1 MKFAYTILYVP
12 NVKRAIDFYVNA
24 FGFKLKFAHEGG
36 DYAELYTGGTT
47 LSFSAHNL
55 IKSLGK
61 DPQAADYHKPS
72 FELAFVTDDVAAA
85 VDKAVAAGAV
95 LVQAPHDVPWGQTIA
110 YVADINGFL
119 VELCTPVTGS

>member
-1 MKFAYTILYVP
+1 MKFAYTILYVSD
-12 NVKRAIDFYVNA
+12 VKKTIDFYTRA
-24 FGFKLKFAHEGG
+24 FGFEPKFVHEGG
-36 DYAELYTGGTT
+36 DYAELDTGGTT
-47 LSFSAHNL
+47 LSFSSHNL

-61 DPQAADYHKPS
+61 DPQAANYLKPS
-72 FELAFVTDDVAAA
+72 FELAFVIDNVAAA

-119 VELCTPVTGS
+119 IELCTPVASS

>member
-12 NVKRAIDFYVNA
+12 DVKKTTDFYEQA

-36 DYAELYTGGTT
+36 DYAELDTGGTT
-47 LSFSAHNL
+47 LSFSSHNL

-61 DPQAADYHKPS
+61 DPQAANYHKPS
-72 FELAFVTDDVAAA
+72 FELAFVTDDVTQA

-95 LVQAPHDVPWGQTIA
+95 LVQPPQEVPWGQTIA